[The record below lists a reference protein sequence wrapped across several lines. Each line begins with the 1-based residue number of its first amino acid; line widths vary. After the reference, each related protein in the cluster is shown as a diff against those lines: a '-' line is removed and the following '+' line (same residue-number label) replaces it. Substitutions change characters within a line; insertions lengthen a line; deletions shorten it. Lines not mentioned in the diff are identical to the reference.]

1 MIPSGQFRAFRW
13 LPLALLSLPI
23 VACAARGPSPQLLS
37 ELGRAQVLQREG
49 CYRCLVDAL
58 AVFERV
64 AAAPRAPFS
73 AVQGAFETAVMLS
86 VRAKEIGLNA
96 DEFLAKA
103 RSFAARMPA
112 APGAPAPAMYLDA
125 ATAFIG
131 ETSGLDP
138 EVRQKL
144 PRRRGGGSEP
154 PPPLPAR
161 SALDAAPASDALA
174 GYLAIALDCEEIFSR
189 ADLNRDD
196 LFAKFGRT
204 QAIRF
209 RLAICN
215 VAPAELIPLREAD
228 QRWVET
234 LLFEGRRQLA
244 TRPVADV
251 VKAAALFDEAHKA
264 FPGSPAITLALAGAE
279 NALSNYD
286 AALALYDEVLA
297 ETPTHRD
304 AMLGRLTSLSYLNR
318 YVDAVTAA
326 TAMIDLGTW
335 HIGDAYYWRAW
346 NRYQLHQLPT
356 AWDDIEQAT
365 KLLMNTSVYTLAG
378 FIAYA
383 RVELDTAIGRFDR
396 AFALDHTN
404 CEAVWFEGLVH
415 VDKQGWPQAAPKFSR
430 AMTCFASAAAAART
444 EIDSIEKSTTAEPL
458 RTRQIGAAQKRLDT
472 AEHRGAQAAYNAA
485 NAYLRLAD
493 KTLALGHIDAAIAH
507 PLLKEKATSLKATIE
522 KLP

>member
-1 MIPSGQFRAFRW
+1 M
-13 LPLALLSLPI
+13 ALLSLPI

-49 CYRCLVDAL
+49 CYRCLIDAL
-58 AVFERV
+58 SVFERV
-64 AAAPRAPFS
+64 AAAPRAPIS

-86 VRAKEIGLNA
+86 VRAKEIGLDA

-103 RSFAARMPA
+103 RAFAVRMPA
-112 APGAPAPAMYLDA
+112 VVGAPAPAIYLDA
-125 ATAFIG
+125 AAAFIG

-138 EVRQKL
+138 EVRQTL
-144 PRRRGGGSEP
+144 PRRRAANGRP
-154 PPPLPAR
+154 LPLPAR

-174 GYLAIALDCEEIFSR
+174 GYLAIALDCDDTFSR
-189 ADLNRDD
+189 AELNRDG
-196 LFAKFGRT
+196 LFAKYGRT
-204 QAIRF
+204 QPMRF

-228 QRWVET
+228 HRWSET

-251 VKAAALFDEAHKA
+251 VKAVALFDEAHKA
-264 FPGSPAITLALAGAE
+264 FPGSPAITLALAGAQ

-304 AMLGRLTSLSYLNR
+304 ALLGRLTSLSFLNR
-318 YVDAVTAA
+318 YVDAVTTA

-346 NRYQLHQLPT
+346 NRYQLHQLPA
-356 AWDDIEQAT
+356 AWDDVERAT
-365 KLLMNTSVYTLAG
+365 TLLVNTSVYTLAG

-383 RVELDTAIGRFDR
+383 RVELDTAIDRFDR
-396 AFALDHTN
+396 AFAMDQTN
-404 CEAVWFEGLVH
+404 CEAVWFEALVH
-415 VDKQGWPQAAPKFSR
+415 VDKQGWPRAAPRFSQ

-444 EIDSIEKSTTAEPL
+444 EIDTLEKSTTAEPL
-458 RTRQIGAAQKRLDT
+458 RTRQLGAAQKRLET

-485 NAYLRLAD
+485 NSYLRLAE
-493 KTLALGHIDAAIAH
+493 KILALSHIDAALGH

>member
-1 MIPSGQFRAFRW
+1 MRFNAFRW
-13 LPLALLSLPI
+13 LLLALLSLLI
-23 VACAARGPSPQLLS
+23 AACAARGPSPHLLS
-37 ELGRAQVLQREG
+37 ELGQAQVLLREG

-58 AVFERV
+58 AAFERV
-64 AAAPRAPFS
+64 AAAPRAPVS

-86 VRAKEIGLNA
+86 VRAKEIGLDA

-103 RSFAARMPA
+103 RAFATRMPPVA
-112 APGAPAPAMYLDA
+112 GAPAPATYLDA
-125 ATAFIG
+125 AAAFIG

-144 PRRRGGGSEP
+144 PRRRSANGRP
-154 PPPLPAR
+154 LPLPAR
-161 SALDAAPASDALA
+161 TALDAAPASDALA
-174 GYLAIALDCEEIFSR
+174 GYLAIALDCEETFSR
-189 ADLNRDD
+189 ADLHRDD
-196 LFAKFGRT
+196 LFAKYGRT
-204 QAIRF
+204 QPMRF
-209 RLAICN
+209 RLALCN

-228 QRWVET
+228 QRWSET

-251 VKAAALFDEAHKA
+251 LKAAALFDEAHKA

-304 AMLGRLTSLSYLNR
+304 AMLGRLTSLSFLNR
-318 YVDAVTAA
+318 YVDAVTTA

-356 AWDDIEQAT
+356 AWEDIEQAT
-365 KLLMNTSVYTLAG
+365 KLLVNTSVYTLAG

-383 RVELDTAIGRFDR
+383 RVELDIAIDRFDR
-396 AFALDHTN
+396 AFAMDHTN

-430 AMTCFASAAAAART
+430 AMTCFASAAATART
-444 EIDSIEKSTTAEPL
+444 EIDTFEQSTTSEVL
-458 RTRQIGAAQKRLDT
+458 RTRQLAAAQKRLET

-485 NAYLRLAD
+485 NSYLRLAE
-493 KTLALGHIDAAIAH
+493 KILALGHIDAALGH
-507 PLLKEKATSLKATIE
+507 PLLKEKAASLKATIE
-522 KLP
+522 KIP